1 MSLAGHDDH
10 YLHVAWTVVSVFGV
24 VIAVLL
30 ALLFRRARSRAE
42 TEEIE
47 RILAADDCDDRF
59 GGRNPR
65 EGHVSKRHGH

>member
-10 YLHVAWTVVSVFGV
+10 YLHLAWTVVSVFGI

-47 RILAADDCDDRF
+47 RILAED
-59 GGRNPR
+59 GRNPDR
-65 EGHVSKRHGH
+65 GHVSKRHGS